1 MLLCTSF
8 MVMTIVVFL
17 TSCNLQTDSMISPS
31 KDIVASP
38 IFTPSASPTTIPTV
52 TIKMETPKSTPTEA
66 QNKNQ
71 IELQQNDTG
80 SSYTPTKVSQSTPS
94 TSQNLDS
101 WVGDYIFTEDIDS
114 KDYTKFYE
122 VFITK
127 EKNDYSAKIT
137 TDDSGVGV
145 YSSLQAKINGDR
157 NHIDFILSGYSPYE
171 TNTSKPYNPGDHLL
185 GFTKT
190 DTGFSTHWG
199 KIVPANDTNKVVG
212 TYFKIRE
219 NSEGYVGH
227 WYTSIPHTGGNSTTI
242 KITELT
248 KSSISFH
255 LYITRTYSYDG
266 VNIKLENNIAKFV
279 DNNNDDETIGTI
291 ELSNNKLIVNIEK
304 TNIPILHIGRTVFN
318 YKVSEF
324 KATHLSPNNAATEV
338 DLGKG
343 IEIDFDRRISPT
355 LNPTAMITKANVP
368 SGSEDGYVEMN
379 VKIKG
384 NKLIFLPDYDAM
396 KLFHE
401 VIESG
406 QKYQLAIDEG
416 YFRDDVGNINS
427 GFLLEFTT
435 K

>member
-38 IFTPSASPTTIPTV
+38 IFTPSASPTT
-52 TIKMETPKSTPTEA
+52 TPTEA

-71 IELQQNDTG
+71 IELQQNDTS
-80 SSYTPTKVSQSTPS
+80 SSYTPTKVSQSTP

-101 WVGDYIFTEDIDS
+101 WVGDYIFTEDIDA
-114 KDYTKFYE
+114 KDYSKFYE

-127 EKNDYSAKIT
+127 ENNVYSAKIT
-137 TDDSGVGV
+137 TDDYGAGV
-145 YSSLQAKINGDR
+145 YSFLLAKINGDT
-157 NHIDFILSGYSPYE
+157 NHIDIIFSGYLPEE
-171 TNTSKPYNPGDHLL
+171 TNTYKPYNQGDHIL

-190 DTGFSTHWG
+190 DTGISTHWG
-199 KIVPANDTNKVVG
+199 KMDPANDTNKVDG

-227 WYTSIPHTGGNSTTI
+227 WYTSIPDTGGNSTTI
-242 KITELT
+242 EITELT

-255 LYITRTYSYDG
+255 LYFTRTYSYEG
-266 VNIKLENNIAKFV
+266 VNIKIENNIAKFV
-279 DNNNDDETIGTI
+279 DNDDDVETIGTV
-291 ELSNNKLIVNIEK
+291 ELGNNRIIVNIEK
-304 TNIPILHIGRTVFN
+304 TNIPILDTGRTVFN

-355 LNPTAMITKANVP
+355 TNPSAMITKANVP
-368 SGSEDGYVEMN
+368 SGSDDGFVEMN
-379 VKIKG
+379 VEIKG
-384 NKLIFLPDYDAM
+384 DKLIFLPDYDAM
-396 KLFHE
+396 KTFHE

-406 QKYQLAIDEG
+406 QKYQLTIDEG
-416 YFRDDVGNINS
+416 QFRDDVGNINS
-427 GFLLEFTT
+427 GLVLEFTT